1 MNLSLTYCYISQTK
15 MACDVCRN
23 LNCPGVESDVAQSF
37 LIVSL
42 PRCYESCLVSYL
54 YSAVSN
60 HTYSFGANYTAHA
73 CFYFIGLDVI
83 RSSIVLYRF
92 N

>member
-15 MACDVCRN
+15 MACNVWRN
-23 LNCPGVESDVAQSF
+23 LNRPGVESDVAKSF

-42 PRCYESCLVSYL
+42 PRSYESCLVSYL

-60 HTYSFGANYTAHA
+60 NRYSFGANYTAHA
-73 CFYFIGLDVI
+73 CFYFIGLDVM
-83 RSSIVLYRF
+83 
-92 N
+92 